1 MVVIIIIIIIIEKKK
16 KKKKKKTH
24 DLIRENTMD
33 RWIEIA
39 PR

>member
-1 MVVIIIIIIIIEKKK
+1 MVVIIIIIIIEKKK

-33 RWIEIA
+33 RWIENA

>member
-1 MVVIIIIIIIIEKKK
+1 VVVIIIIIIIEKK

-33 RWIEIA
+33 RWIENA

>member
-33 RWIEIA
+33 RWIENA

>member
-1 MVVIIIIIIIIEKKK
+1 VVVIIIIIIIIME
-16 KKKKKKTH
+16 KKKKTH

-33 RWIEIA
+33 RWIENA

>member
-1 MVVIIIIIIIIEKKK
+1 VVVIIIIIIIEK

-33 RWIEIA
+33 RWIENA